1 MKSINTL
8 PIGILL
14 LSITLFIS
22 CAGTQAQ
29 TYKPKKKA
37 LSYFTEGKEHLNWG
51 RFDQAEEA
59 LLKAINKDENYLEAY
74 YELGNLYEDL
84 REYKKAYDLYNR
96 IVQSSINF
104 PLEVYF
110 RLAKTSFALGK
121 FHEADLFCDQYEM
134 INRMSP
140 SRKEELRRLKSN
152 IAFAKK
158 ASKTKVA
165 FHPKALNE
173 NVNSEHKEYFPSLTA
188 DGSELYFTRQFP
200 GPGGILQEDIFVS
213 NWQGDWAPS
222 QRVPNIN
229 SENND
234 GAHSISADGRKL
246 FFTRCEFEGGFG
258 GCDIFMATKIGNKW
272 GKPVLLP
279 APINTKWKE
288 TQPNISADGQTL
300 YFVSSRKEG
309 SYGNLDIWR
318 SELQANGKWGE
329 PENLG
334 RQINTPYGEQ
344 RPFIHPDG
352 KTLYFSSDGHPG
364 FGENDMFFTKLQ
376 NDGSWSK
383 PKNLGFPINSAFNE
397 LGLYVSIDGSKAYI
411 ASDRFGERLAFDIY
425 EFQMPEAA
433 APERVVYVKGHVT
446 DEKSH
451 KGLAAKIDF
460 YDTQKQEKVESI
472 NTDKEN
478 GKFLICLPYGA
489 NYAAKVSKPGYLY
502 HSESFLLKDAEMKN
516 YSLEI
521 ALKALEEG
529 KEIVLK
535 NVFFDTDKYELLAE
549 SETELTTF
557 AQFLKENE
565 SLVIEISGHTDS
577 IGSAAHNTELSKNR
591 AKSVYEFLI
600 TQGIDKSRLSY
611 KGYGSAQPIADNSS
625 PEGRAIN
632 RRTQFKVVDI
642 K

>member
-1 MKSINTL
+1 MKSINIL
-8 PIGILL
+8 PFGILL
-14 LSITLFIS
+14 LSIALIIS
-22 CAGTQAQ
+22 CASTQAQ

-51 RFDQAEEA
+51 RFDEAEEA
-59 LLKAINKDENYLEAY
+59 LKKAIDKDENYLEAY

-96 IVQSSINF
+96 IVQSSMNF

-121 FHEADLFCDQYEM
+121 FHEADLFCDQYQM

-152 IAFAKK
+152 IAFAKV

-188 DGSELYFTRQFP
+188 DESELYFTRQFP
-200 GPGGILQEDIFVS
+200 GPGGVLQEDIFVS
-213 NWQGDWAPS
+213 KWFGDWAPA

-234 GAHSISADGRKL
+234 GAHSISADGRTL

-258 GCDIFMATKIGNKW
+258 GCDIFMASKIGDKW

-288 TQPNISADGQTL
+288 TQPNISADGKTL
-300 YFVSSRKEG
+300 YFVSGRKEG
-309 SYGNLDIWR
+309 SYGNLDIWK
-318 SELQANGKWGE
+318 SELQEDGKWGK

-364 FGENDMFFTKLQ
+364 FGENDMFFTRLQ
-376 NDGSWSK
+376 NDGTWSK
-383 PKNLGFPINSAFNE
+383 PENLGFPVNSAFNE

-433 APERVVYVKGHVT
+433 APDRVVYVKGHVT
-446 DEKSH
+446 DEKTN
-451 KGLAAKIDF
+451 KDLAAKIDF
-460 YDTQKQEKVESI
+460 YDTQKKEKVESI

-478 GKFLICLPYGA
+478 GMFLICLPYGA

-535 NVFFDTDKYELLAE
+535 NVFFDTDKYELLSE

-577 IGSAAHNTELSKNR
+577 IGTEAHNTELSENR

-600 TQGIDKSRLSY
+600 AQGIDKTRLSY
-611 KGYGSAQPIADNSS
+611 KGYGSSQPIADNSS

-632 RRTQFKVVDI
+632 RRTQFKVVEI